1 MLLFHASNTFC
12 LNLVISLPPSHSAS
26 LPTTLPPTLP
36 FSLNLLVTIFFLIF
50 SIHSLH
56 SMIRI
61 LSSFQD
67 VLNSFPVEVDNVLIV
82 QTKYVASV
90 QEVDNDSDELAR
102 LTFTI
107 NSNFGRKN
115 STLNA
120 QSIDFEETMDPAAS
134 IVLPQSILNSFSDN
148 GTDNDTDLS
157 SSRIIFSVYN
167 TEKLFFRPNT
177 ISEREKYLLVGSV
190 IVSASVFYDGVYNTS
205 VTGLDEPVIV
215 TLRKN
220 EVSTITLCVFHEI
233 YTFICI

>member
-1 MLLFHASNTFC
+1 
-12 LNLVISLPPSHSAS
+12 
-26 LPTTLPPTLP
+26 
-36 FSLNLLVTIFFLIF
+36 
-50 SIHSLH
+50 
-56 SMIRI
+56 MIRI